1 MRSHTGEKPYSCEYC
16 KQGFSQVIS
25 VKNHKKVCKATIGA
39 EQVQQG
45 GQAHQGQAQQ
55 GQAHQGQAQQG
66 HQVQAE
72 AKPTIA

>member
-1 MRSHTGEKPYSCEYC
+1 MIT
-16 KQGFSQVIS
+16 

>member
-1 MRSHTGEKPYSCEYC
+1 M
-16 KQGFSQVIS
+16 
-25 VKNHKKVCKATIGA
+25 KNHKKVCKAAIGA

-45 GQAHQGQAQQ
+45 

-72 AKPTIA
+72 AKPTIT